1 MKNFEILILAAGKGT
16 RMKTQKPKLLNKIK
30 NQTILDR
37 IIRKAQKLGA
47 NKINV
52 MINKDY
58 KYFIDRYKKV
68 NFFFQNKIL
77 GTGHAV
83 ISFLKKKKTIKSN
96 LVIMMGDAP
105 SININSIQ
113 EVIKKLGNKSLV
125 LLGAKLKKNHSNGM
139 IQFKK
144 KKIYKIKEF
153 SFLNKYQKK
162 NCLCNTGVI
171 GIQKEY
177 IKNFFLIK
185 KNKIKKEY
193 LLTDIVNIAF
203 KKKIDIDLVLTK
215 NSPLSFGINT
225 LKDLEAHF

>member
-16 RMKTQKPKLLNKIK
+16 RMKSQKPKLLNKIK
-30 NQTILDR
+30 NQTILDK
-37 IIRKAQKLGA
+37 IIKKAQKLKA
-47 NKINV
+47 SKINV

-58 KYFIDRYKKV
+58 KFFISRYKKI
-68 NFFFQNKIL
+68 NFFFQKKKL

-83 ISFLKKKKTIKSN
+83 ISFLKKKKITNSN

-105 SININSIQ
+105 SINIYSIQ
-113 EVIKKLGNKSLV
+113 KVIKKLGKKSLV
-125 LLGAKLKKNHSNGM
+125 LLGANLKKNHSNGM
-139 IQFKK
+139 IQFKE

-153 SFLNKYQKK
+153 SFLNKYEKK

-171 GIQKEY
+171 GIQKKY
-177 IKNFFLIK
+177 IKNLFLIK

-215 NSPLSFGINT
+215 DSPMSFGINT
-225 LKDLEAHF
+225 LKDLKAHC